1 MKFTANKYQ
10 FEVPGEWQEVDKT
23 AISKDLPGV
32 AGYWKQQTET
42 YLLQLIIQEVPAEH
56 IDYLQPFDVD
66 TVVKRAHDQMDETRG
81 LIEVSV
87 VKTNSGREMLRTIL
101 KESLNHLPMYV
112 ARLQHKND
120 DGSGFVVQLISK
132 EVGMT
137 GTREAMILAS
147 NLPQELT
154 KTTDT
159 TTGETL
165 TQGAPI
171 PGWAADPYDPSYT
184 RGFLMNKSEDVMFD
198 QQFPKHALTV
208 LRANLELIQNS
219 LSEKLSVQELP
230 ANDDITPSQS
240 SASVESHG
248 DATNTVVITT
258 TQEANDFVKQ
268 HVQGMRHASP
278 VVVDEPRVLEGTDIR
293 YWQILYVNPEIPDD
307 KPNSLIGSST
317 FLADNGQVLSRGTGS
332 MFGKNPQPFK
342 DWFLSQY
349 RNDS

>member
-42 YLLQLIIQEVPAEH
+42 YLLQLVIQEVPAEH

-66 TVVKRAHDQMDETRG
+66 TVVKRAHEQMDETRG

-87 VKTNSGREMLRTIL
+87 VKTNSGREILRTIL

-137 GTREAMILAS
+137 GSREAMILAS
-147 NLPQELT
+147 NLPRELT
-154 KTTDT
+154 KTTDA

-165 TQGAPI
+165 TQDAPI

-184 RGFLMNKSEDVMFD
+184 KGFLMNKSENVMFD
-198 QQFPKHALTV
+198 QQFPNHPLSV
-208 LRANLELIQNS
+208 LRADLESIQGS
-219 LSEKLSVQELP
+219 LSEKQIVQEPP
-230 ANDDITPSQS
+230 AN
-240 SASVESHG
+240 VESHSET
-248 DATNTVVITT
+248 TNAVAITT
-258 TQEANDFVKQ
+258 TEEADAFVKQ

-278 VVVDEPRVLEGTDIR
+278 VVVDESRLLEGTDIK
-293 YWQILYVNPEIPDD
+293 YWQVLYVNPEIPDD

-332 MFGKNPQPFK
+332 MLGKNPQPFK

-349 RNDS
+349 RRDS

>member
-10 FEVPGEWQEVDKT
+10 FEVPGGWQEVDKT

-42 YLLQLIIQEVPAEH
+42 YLLQLVIQEVPAEH

-66 TVVKRAHDQMDETRG
+66 TVVKRAHEQMDETRG

-147 NLPQELT
+147 NLPQEMT
-154 KTTDT
+154 KTTDS
-159 TTGETL
+159 TTGETI

-171 PGWAADPYDPSYT
+171 PGWVADPYDPSYKK
-184 RGFLMNKSEDVMFD
+184 GFLMNKSENAMFD
-198 QQFPKHALTV
+198 QQFPNHPLSV
-208 LRANLELIQNS
+208 LRADLESIEGS
-219 LSEKLSVQELP
+219 LSEKQSIQESP
-230 ANDDITPSQS
+230 ANEDINSSQPS
-240 SASVESHG
+240 ANVESRG
-248 DATNTVVITT
+248 DTTNTVVITT
-258 TQEANDFVKQ
+258 TEEADAFVKQ

-278 VVVDEPRVLEGTDIR
+278 VVVDEPQVLEGTDIK
-293 YWQILYVNPEIPDD
+293 YWRVLYFNPEIPDD
-307 KPNSLIGSST
+307 KPNGLLGSTSYLT
-317 FLADNGQVLSRGTGS
+317 DNGRVLTRGVRPD
-332 MFGKNPQPFK
+332 NVPFK